1 MPLPPMLEPQMYL
14 PPIRT
19 TLKPSASPKPSPS
32 RLSGIRKVTLFL
44 DFTRS
49 FTACPRRSNT
59 STVYE
64 GRCRA
69 LNKTEEAHNIVLT

>member
-32 RLSGIRKVTLFL
+32 RPSGIRKVYSPFC
-44 DFTRS
+44 DFISTFFPHGPGAAIRPPCTR
-49 FTACPRRSNT
+49 A
-59 STVYE
+59 
-64 GRCRA
+64 GA
-69 LNKTEEAHNIVLT
+69 GH